1 MELKELTEK
10 TIELF
15 AVSSPQELGA
25 VLLDACTDTEKM
37 DAFKAL
43 VDNDMTTDWLQKIYQ
58 YYLADRTEKKQD
70 YTPSSI
76 AKFMGMLTGESDRI
90 VDMCAGSGALIIQK
104 WCENPNIRF
113 TAIEYDENVIP
124 FLVFN
129 MVIRNIRCRVLH
141 KNALIDDEPIN
152 AWDIT
157 KGEKYGNIVN
167 IKSTV

>member
-15 AVSSPQELGA
+15 AVSSPQELGS
-25 VLLDACTDTEKM
+25 VLLDACKDTEKM

-76 AKFMGMLTGESDRI
+76 AKFMAM
-90 VDMCAGSGALIIQK
+90 
-104 WCENPNIRF
+104 
-113 TAIEYDENVIP
+113 
-124 FLVFN
+124 
-129 MVIRNIRCRVLH
+129 
-141 KNALIDDEPIN
+141 
-152 AWDIT
+152 
-157 KGEKYGNIVN
+157 
-167 IKSTV
+167 